1 MALESHWIEWK
12 MSAESATR
20 RAGDEP
26 ARGAWHT
33 LVPGT
38 LTSEYRPV
46 RPLVGTGGLGSRAT
60 VTQSNEIHTH
70 SNIFQFVMT

>member
-26 ARGAWHT
+26 AHGAWHT
-33 LVPGT
+33 LVFST

-46 RPLVGTGGLGSRAT
+46 RPLAGTGGPRSQAT
-60 VTQSNEIHTH
+60 VTQSNDTHTE